1 MPIGDIANCMKRNVI
16 SIKADMTIGQAVTLM
31 IEKRVGTL
39 PIVDDDEN
47 LIGLT
52 TISDI
57 IKIFLPDFVTLL
69 DDIDFI
75 KDYGNPFYTI
85 YCIG

>member
-1 MPIGDIANCMKRNVI
+1 MKRNVI
-16 SIKADMTIGQAVTLM
+16 FIRPDITVGEAVTLM

-39 PIVDDDEN
+39 PIVDDDDN

-57 IKIFLPDFVTLL
+57 VKIFLPDFVALL

-75 KDYGNPFYTI
+75 KDYN
-85 YCIG
+85 